1 MTDRRQFTLRQ
12 VDQTRNDFALIED
25 HLEFIAGQLARLPT
39 RAYLCRTLLLATA
52 STWALLAVVLCCAE
66 QSARPDF
73 RVCDRVGVVR
83 HVCARAKP
91 VGCRRRAPR

>member
-25 HLEFIAGQLARLPT
+25 QLEFIMGQLARVPT

-52 STWALLAVVLCCAE
+52 SVWALL
-66 QSARPDF
+66 
-73 RVCDRVGVVR
+73 VR
-83 HVCARAKP
+83 
-91 VGCRRRAPR
+91 